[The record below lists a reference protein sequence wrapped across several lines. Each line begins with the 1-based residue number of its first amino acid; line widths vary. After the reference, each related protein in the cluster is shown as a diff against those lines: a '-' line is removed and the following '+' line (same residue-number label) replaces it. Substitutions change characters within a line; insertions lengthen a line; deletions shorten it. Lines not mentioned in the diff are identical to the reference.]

1 MHDLSQIATSD
12 FVYVMRATASSNRA
26 SAATLRRSLMRPRL
40 RHTSVDAGNGGKSGS
55 ERCSM
60 CSWAWAGFFPTED
73 LDVSVPATG
82 VDLDDDE
89 LTPAEAKHLKHQTL
103 LRPLTLGN
111 WIRRRLRSLFFADAP
126 LKMVSVAVCLF
137 PVGVQIFVL
146 ITLTTRYEGIAIP
159 VDGAWRPCSSRQ
171 SYYTFANR

>member
-1 MHDLSQIATSD
+1 MFEAPKAWCKNKTTAVIMHDLSQIATSD

-60 CSWAWAGFFPTED
+60 CSWAWAGFFPTKD

-82 VDLDDDE
+82 VNLDDDE
-89 LTPAEAKHLKHQTL
+89 LTPAEARHLKH
-103 LRPLTLGN
+103 
-111 WIRRRLRSLFFADAP
+111 
-126 LKMVSVAVCLF
+126 
-137 PVGVQIFVL
+137 
-146 ITLTTRYEGIAIP
+146 
-159 VDGAWRPCSSRQ
+159 
-171 SYYTFANR
+171 